1 MAHFAQLDKNNRVI
15 QVIVIS
21 NDDSLDEATGIS
33 FCQKLYGVDTTWV
46 QTSYNSNIR
55 GKFAGIGDL
64 YNSKKDEFEND
75 LVWQAEQQA
84 IKDKQDSEQKA
95 IADAKAAAQN
105 KLKALGLTAD
115 DLKALLS

>member
-1 MAHFAQLDKNNRVI
+1 MAHFAQLDKDNRVT

-21 NDDSLDEATGIS
+21 NDEALDETAGIS
-33 FCQKLYGVDTTWV
+33 FCQNLYGADTIWV

-64 YNSKKDEFEND
+64 YNSKKDKFEND
-75 LVWQAEQQA
+75 PVWQTEQQA
-84 IKDKQDSEQKA
+84 IIEKRDAEQKA